1 MVKIIKSYNRLGMFF
16 LFWGSVI
23 WIIKTLS
30 YLIIDIIGKEP
41 NEDILLYLNTTINI
55 IMYIGIILIFIGMYQ
70 AYKVIIEMMEETDD
84 EFNKIDE

>member
-30 YLIIDIIGKEP
+30 YLIIDIIGKKP